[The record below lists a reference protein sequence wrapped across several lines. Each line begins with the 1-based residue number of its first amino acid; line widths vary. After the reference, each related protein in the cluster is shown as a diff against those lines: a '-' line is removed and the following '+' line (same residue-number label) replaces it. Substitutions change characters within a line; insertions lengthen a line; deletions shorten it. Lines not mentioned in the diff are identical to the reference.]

1 MEGINKIIESD
12 NDVYEDVDL
21 IAAAV
26 YVSVDADV
34 RDNILRIL
42 GNNKK
47 LDLILQTDSDFEN
60 TDDNTLAEVLLTINP
75 SAVTLNSALVSKNIG
90 IKSNDVRLEITDTSA
105 IAHTVPS
112 DEFAIYDSM
121 EDPDNDP
128 HVLYTNV
135 YTNTKDVF
143 YNVIRFLNASYDEAL
158 NNTFNET
165 AASIIPKEFNYSNGI
180 KHEIDRYLKDA
191 GQNLPEDVKEELVY
205 EICHTDEINNLINS
219 IIERR
224 IKINSFISEVK
235 KER

>member
-21 IAAAV
+21 IAASV

-47 LDLILQTDSDFEN
+47 LNLVLQTDSDFEN
-60 TDDNTLAEVLLTINP
+60 TVDNTLAEVLLTINP

-90 IKSNDVRLEITDTSA
+90 IKSNDVRLEIIDTSA
-105 IAHTVPS
+105 IAHIVPS

-128 HVLYTNV
+128 HVLYKNV
-135 YTNTKDVF
+135 YTSTKDVF
-143 YNVIRFLNASYDEAL
+143 YNVIRFLNASHDEAL
-158 NNTFNET
+158 NNTFNEIT
-165 AASIIPKEFNYSNGI
+165 IVKNSCLAS
-180 KHEIDRYLKDA
+180 R
-191 GQNLPEDVKEELVY
+191 
-205 EICHTDEINNLINS
+205 
-219 IIERR
+219 IE
-224 IKINSFISEVK
+224 
-235 KER
+235 